1 MTRIRIMLATLGF
14 AAVAGCAASTPPA
27 TGPTPES
34 APASP
39 APATQVGIPSLKH
52 SPADVK
58 FMNDM
63 IAHHA
68 QAVRIAGWAP
78 THGASPAVQR
88 MAERVVVGQNDEIAI
103 MQRWLRERKEPVPEA
118 DSAHQMHH
126 GAHMPGMLSP
136 AELEQLDKARG
147 AGFDRLFLTFM
158 IRHHQG
164 ALTMVDQLFGS
175 QGAAQDETV
184 FRLASDVYA
193 DQSTEIERMQRMI
206 EALPPERNQQ

>member
-1 MTRIRIMLATLGF
+1 MTRITTPFATLSLV
-14 AAVAGCAASTPPA
+14 AAMGCAASSPSPA
-27 TGPTPES
+27 AGPE
-34 APASP
+34 PAAQPSTP

-63 IAHHA
+63 IGHHA
-68 QAVRIAGWAP
+68 QAVRIAAWAP
-78 THGASPAVQR
+78 NHGASPAVQR

-103 MQRWLRERKEPVPEA
+103 MQRWLRARQEPVPEA
-118 DSAHQMHH
+118 DSTHHMH
-126 GAHMPGMLSP
+126 AAMQMPGMLSP
-136 AELEQLDKARG
+136 ADLEQLDKARG
-147 AGFDRLFLTFM
+147 PEFDRLFLTFM

-193 DQSTEIERMQRMI
+193 DQSTEIERMQKMI
-206 EALPPERNQQ
+206 DALPPQRN

>member
-1 MTRIRIMLATLGF
+1 MIKFTIPLAMLGL
-14 AAVAGCAASTPPA
+14 AAAAGCAGTRPA
-27 TGPTPES
+27 PSE
-34 APASP
+34 AP
-39 APATQVGIPSLKH
+39 APAAQPGAAGPTQVGIPSLKH
-52 SPADVK
+52 SAADVK

-68 QAVRIAGWAP
+68 QAVRIAAWAP
-78 THGASPAVQR
+78 GHGASPAVQR

-103 MQRWLRERKEPVPEA
+103 MQRWLRARNEAVPEA
-118 DSAHQMHH
+118 DSAHSMHH
-126 GAHMPGMLSP
+126 ATQMPGMLSP
-136 AELEQLDKARG
+136 ADLEQLDQARG
-147 AGFDRLFLTFM
+147 SVFDRLFLTFM

-193 DQSTEIERMQRMI
+193 DQSTEIERMQKMI
-206 EALPPERNQQ
+206 EALPPERN